1 MVDEREKRRR
11 DRGKEVRG
19 NGRIQGCFVSILRL
33 CMR

>member
-1 MVDEREKRRR
+1 MKGRSGEGIAGE
-11 DRGKEVRG
+11 EVRE